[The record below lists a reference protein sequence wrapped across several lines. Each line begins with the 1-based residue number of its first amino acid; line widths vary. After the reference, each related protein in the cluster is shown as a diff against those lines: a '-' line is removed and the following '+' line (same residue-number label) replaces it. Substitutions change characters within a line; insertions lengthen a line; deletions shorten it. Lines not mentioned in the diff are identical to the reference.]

1 MTNSARIALASLVA
15 AAALAAGCGPPYI
28 IVRQAAANPLAQP
41 RLVAVE
47 PMVFPPDMRVGNIP
61 EQAYLARKDPN
72 QQQSWQIDKAKLSDF
87 YRSQLVARSYGRAI
101 APPPGMAPPP
111 GSLVLR
117 AICQRIEP
125 GNYFGPPT
133 EVNLLVQII
142 DPQAGPLDEFQT
154 RSAIGANAFSSVTSR
169 LQEAGYQLGAFTAS
183 YLADR
188 AAGR

>member
-1 MTNSARIALASLVA
+1 MKSSARSALASLVV
-15 AAALAAGCGPPYI
+15 AALAAGCGPPYI

-47 PMVFPPDMRVGNIP
+47 PMVFPPDMHVGHIL
-61 EQAYLARKDPN
+61 EQQYLARKDAG
-72 QQQSWQIDKAKLSDF
+72 QQQNWQLDKAKLSDF
-87 YRSQLVARSYGRAI
+87 YRSQVVARSYGRAI
-101 APPPGMAPPP
+101 APPPGMVPPP

-125 GNYFGPPT
+125 GTYFGLPT
-133 EVNLLVQII
+133 EVNLLVQVI
-142 DPQAGPLDEFQT
+142 DPAAGPLDEFQV
-154 RSAIGANAFSSVTSR
+154 RSAIGASAFSTVTSR
-169 LQEAGYQLGAFTAS
+169 LQDAGYQLGAFTAT